1 MNARGGLGRG
11 LGALIPAGATS
22 LEEIAPGAIVPNSRQ
37 PRKHFDQE
45 ALDTLSASI
54 RQLGLLQPVVVR
66 RRPDSGYELVM
77 GERRWRAAQQAGL
90 ATIPALIIDTDDRG
104 SLERA
109 IVENVHRQDLNPIE
123 EAAAYRQLVE
133 EAGLTQEQ
141 LAERVG
147 LSRSTVGNV
156 MRLLDLPDPIQ
167 AMVMQGRLSAGHAK
181 ALLSLLGHPLL
192 ERIAQR
198 VAAGGLSV
206 REAEELVRQ
215 AREEREEPALP
226 EAPTRRQVEPAGDAG
241 LIEISDAL
249 SDQLETRVMVTKGR
263 GRGRIVIEFGS
274 DEDLV
279 RIWRRISGS
288 ASESS
293 AAY

>member
-1 MNARGGLGRG
+1 MVAKGGLGRG
-11 LGALIPAGATS
+11 LGALIPAGATT
-22 LEEIAPGAIVPNSRQ
+22 LEEIPPALITPNARQ
-37 PRKHFDQE
+37 PRKHFDPE
-45 ALDTLSASI
+45 ALATLSASI

-66 RRPDSGYELVM
+66 RKADSGYELVM

-90 ATIPALIIDTDDRG
+90 SAIPALIIDTDDNG

-123 EAAAYRQLVE
+123 EAAAYKQLVE

-147 LSRSTVGNV
+147 LSRSTVGNL
-156 MRLLDLPDPIQ
+156 MRLLDLPDAIQ
-167 AMVMQGRLSAGHAK
+167 AMVMQGRLSGGHAK
-181 ALLSLLGHPLL
+181 ALLGLLGHPLL

-198 VAAGGLSV
+198 VGAENLTV
-206 REAEELVRQ
+206 RETEELVRRKRDERDEPVGEGLSEKRPAP
-215 AREEREEPALP
+215 ARI
-226 EAPTRRQVEPAGDAG
+226 DAG
-241 LIEISDAL
+241 LLEISDAL
-249 SDQLETRVMVTKGR
+249 SDQLETRVAVTKGR
-263 GRGRIVIEFGS
+263 GKGKIVIEFGS

-288 ASESS
+288 AT
-293 AAY
+293 

>member
-1 MNARGGLGRG
+1 LSAKGGLGRG
-11 LGALIPAGATS
+11 LGALIPAGATT
-22 LEEIAPGAIVPNSRQ
+22 LEEIPPAMITPNSRQ
-37 PRKHFDQE
+37 PRKNFDPE
-45 ALDTLSASI
+45 TLSALSASI

-66 RRPDSGYELVM
+66 RRPDSGFELVM

-90 ATIPALIIDTDDRG
+90 SAIPALIIDTDDRG

-156 MRLLDLPDPIQ
+156 MRLLDLPDSIQ
-167 AMVMQGRLSAGHAK
+167 AMVMQERLSGGHAK
-181 ALLSLLGHPLL
+181 ALLGLLGHPLL

-198 VAAGGLSV
+198 VAAGGMTV
-206 REAEELVRQ
+206 RETEELVR
-215 AREEREEPALP
+215 REREEPEDPMVP
-226 EAPTRRQVEPAGDAG
+226 EAPARRAASGRTDAG
-241 LIEISDAL
+241 LLEISDAL
-249 SDQLETRVMVTKGR
+249 TDQLGTRVVVTKGR
-263 GRGRIVIEFGS
+263 GKGKIVIEFGS

-279 RIWRRISGS
+279 RIWRQLSGD
-288 ASESS
+288 
-293 AAY
+293 